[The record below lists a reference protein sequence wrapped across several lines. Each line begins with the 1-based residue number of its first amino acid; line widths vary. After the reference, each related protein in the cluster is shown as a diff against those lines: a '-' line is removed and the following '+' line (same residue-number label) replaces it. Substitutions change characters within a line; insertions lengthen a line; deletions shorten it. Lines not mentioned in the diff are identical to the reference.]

1 VFYLNANKDGRVYVW
16 CECVYACTMC
26 YNMFTNVCI
35 KIQDNNLRNKSKTNK
50 NN

>member
-1 VFYLNANKDGRVYVW
+1 MAESMCGVN
-16 CECVYACTMC
+16 VYACTMC